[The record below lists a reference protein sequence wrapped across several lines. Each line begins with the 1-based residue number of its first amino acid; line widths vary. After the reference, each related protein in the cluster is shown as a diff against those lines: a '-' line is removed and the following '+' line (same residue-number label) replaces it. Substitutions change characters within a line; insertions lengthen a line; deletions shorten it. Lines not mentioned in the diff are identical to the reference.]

1 MIRRTRIDERYPLS
15 MRLYLVRH
23 GQTDW
28 NVQKRAQGHTD
39 IPLDA
44 IGREQAVRTG
54 KAFLDLPIKRLLT
67 SDLQR
72 ASQTADE
79 ISRTTKVPAEVLPQ
93 LRERGFG
100 EWEGQPFAEIGIRF
114 GFEADFKGVTRNEIT
129 PPGGESYVE
138 VWTRILSVV
147 EDVRANKVNTAIVA
161 HGGTCSLLLAMFLG
175 GDVSLSNS
183 FRFSNACINELE
195 PRPDGGLR
203 LVRYNDISH
212 LAGIEVSSGVADGSR

>member
-1 MIRRTRIDERYPLS
+1 

-44 IGREQAVRTG
+44 VGIEQARRTG
-54 KAFLDLPIKRLLT
+54 QAFLEISVKRLLT
-67 SDLQR
+67 SDLKR
-72 ASQTADE
+72 ASQTAHE
-79 ISRTTKVPAEVLPQ
+79 IAQATRVNAEVTPR

-114 GFEADFKGVTRNEIT
+114 GFEADMKGVSRNDIT
-129 PPGGESYVE
+129 PPGGESFVE
-138 VWTRILSVV
+138 VWSRIRSVV
-147 EDVRANKVNTAIVA
+147 DEVLAAKVDTAIVA

-175 GDVSLSNS
+175 GDVSLSNG

-195 PRPDGGLR
+195 TRPDGGLR
-203 LVRYNDISH
+203 MIRYNDISH
-212 LAGIEVSSGVADGSR
+212 LQGIEVVSGVADGSR

>member
-1 MIRRTRIDERYPLS
+1 
-15 MRLYLVRH
+15 MRLFLVRH

-44 IGREQAVRTG
+44 TGREQAIRTG
-54 KAFLDLPIKRLLT
+54 KAFLDLPIRRLLT

-79 ISRTTKVPAEVLPQ
+79 IARNTKVPVEILPE

-129 PPGGESYVE
+129 PPGGESFVD
-138 VWTRILSVV
+138 VWNRVKSVV
-147 EDVRANKVNTAIVA
+147 DDVQKRKIDTAIVA
-161 HGGTCSLLLAMFLG
+161 HGGTCSLLLAMFLN
-175 GDVSLSNS
+175 GDVSLSNA

-203 LVRYNDISH
+203 LIRYNDVSH
-212 LAGIEVSSGVADGSR
+212 LAGIDVVSGVADGSR

>member
-1 MIRRTRIDERYPLS
+1 

-39 IPLDA
+39 RPLDET
-44 IGREQAVRTG
+44 GLQQAKQVG
-54 KAFLDLPIKRLLT
+54 KAFLELPVERVLT

-72 ASQTADE
+72 AHQTAHE
-79 ISRTTKVPAEVLPQ
+79 IARRKKIDLEVMPD

-100 EWEGQPFAEIGIRF
+100 QWEGQNFAEIAIRF
-114 GFEADFKGVTRNEIT
+114 GFEADFKGVTRNEVT

-138 VWTRILSVV
+138 VWDRLVSVV
-147 EDVRANKVNTAIVA
+147 KDVRNRNENTAIVA
-161 HGGTCSLLLAMFLG
+161 HGGTCSLLTAMFLD
-175 GDVSLSNS
+175 GDVSLSNA
-183 FRFSNACINELE
+183 FRFSNASINEFE

-203 LVRYNDISH
+203 LIRYNDVSH
-212 LAGIEVSSGVADGSR
+212 LAGIEVISGVADGTR

>member
-1 MIRRTRIDERYPLS
+1 
-15 MRLYLVRH
+15 MRLFLVRH

-44 IGREQAVRTG
+44 TGREQAIRTG
-54 KAFLDLPIKRLLT
+54 KAFLDLPIRRLLT

-79 ISRTTKVPAEVLPQ
+79 IARNTKVPVEILPE

-129 PPGGESYVE
+129 PPGGESFVD
-138 VWTRILSVV
+138 VWNRVKSVV
-147 EDVRANKVNTAIVA
+147 DDVQKRNIDTAIVA
-161 HGGTCSLLLAMFLG
+161 HGGTCSLLLAMFLN
-175 GDVSLSNS
+175 GDVSLSNA

-203 LVRYNDISH
+203 LIRYNDVSH
-212 LAGIEVSSGVADGSR
+212 LAGIDVVSGVADGSR

>member
-1 MIRRTRIDERYPLS
+1 
-15 MRLYLVRH
+15 MRLFLVRH

-44 IGREQAVRTG
+44 TGREQAIRTG
-54 KAFLDLPIKRLLT
+54 KAFLDLPIRRLLT

-79 ISRTTKVPAEVLPQ
+79 IARNTKVPVEILPE

-129 PPGGESYVE
+129 PPGGESFVD
-138 VWTRILSVV
+138 VWNRVKSVV
-147 EDVRANKVNTAIVA
+147 DDVQKRKIDTAIVA
-161 HGGTCSLLLAMFLG
+161 HGGTCSLLLAMFLS
-175 GDVSLSNS
+175 GDVSLSNA

-203 LVRYNDISH
+203 LIRYNDVSH
-212 LAGIEVSSGVADGSR
+212 LAGIDVVSGVADGSR

>member
-1 MIRRTRIDERYPLS
+1 
-15 MRLYLVRH
+15 MRLFLVRH

-44 IGREQAVRTG
+44 VGREQAFRTG
-54 KAFLDLPIKRLLT
+54 KAFLDLPIQRLLT

-79 ISRTTKVPAEVLPQ
+79 IARNTKVPVEILPE

-129 PPGGESYVE
+129 PPGGESFVD
-138 VWTRILSVV
+138 VWNRVKSVV
-147 EDVRANKVNTAIVA
+147 DDVQKRKIDTAIVA
-161 HGGTCSLLLAMFLG
+161 HGGTCSLLLAMFLN
-175 GDVSLSNS
+175 GDVSLSNA

-203 LVRYNDISH
+203 LIRYNDVSH
-212 LAGIEVSSGVADGSR
+212 LAGIDVVSGVADGSR

>member
-1 MIRRTRIDERYPLS
+1 

-23 GQTDW
+23 GQTEW
-28 NVQKRAQGHTD
+28 NLQKRAQGHTD
-39 IPLDA
+39 IPLDETGLA
-44 IGREQAVRTG
+44 QAKRVG
-54 KAFLDLPIKRLLT
+54 QAFLDLPVQRILT
-67 SDLQR
+67 SDLKR
-72 ASQTADE
+72 AFQTADA
-79 ISRTTKVPAEVLPQ
+79 IAKTTGITPEVTPK

-100 EWEGQPFAEIGIRF
+100 EWEGQNFAEIGIRF

-138 VWTRILSVV
+138 VWTRVQSIV
-147 EDVRANKVNTAIVA
+147 EDVRKSKIDTAIVA

-175 GDVSLSNS
+175 GDVSLSNG

-212 LAGIEVSSGVADGSR
+212 LAGLEVNSGVADGSR